1 MSTPNYDPYAG
12 LPFVGYRRPGSQH
25 PETYVSLM
33 HFVESEKF
41 RGVDESYRQYLLTI
55 SDPEDFLFETAGVT
69 QGIRREDWDS
79 IKVAMIRAGMW
90 MQLIQNQAECAG
102 SLLKPGCTTPIE
114 LITHVAELTYIR
126 LVKANHEEGE
136 QLRRVVLAGD
146 CSLCDEAVSTLFDQI
161 FVNRM
166 PDEIYVA
173 AESGLS
179 VLAEEFCIRHYI
191 PIRVFEFGGST
202 PEQAAAEALIKATHV
217 FSIGQTD
224 QSDSAFA
231 QCVMEM
237 ASASGK
243 PAHRIIWPN

>member
-1 MSTPNYDPYAG
+1 MSTPSYDPYAA
-12 LPFVGYRRPGSQH
+12 LPFVGYRRPGSSQL
-25 PETYVSLM
+25 ETYVSLM

-55 SDPEDFLFETAGVT
+55 NDPEDFLFETAGVS
-69 QGIRREDWDS
+69 QGIRRADWDS

-90 MQLIQNQAECAG
+90 MQLVQQQAELKD
-102 SLLKPGCTTPIE
+102 SLLQPGCTTPIE
-114 LITHVAELTYIR
+114 LITHVAELTYTR
-126 LVKANHEEGE
+126 LVNANHVEGE

-146 CSLCDEAVSTLFDQI
+146 CALNDQGVFTLFDQI
-161 FVNRM
+161 FVNRK

-179 VLAEEFCIRHYI
+179 VLAEEYCIQHYI
-191 PIRVFEFGGST
+191 PIRVFELAGTT
-202 PEQAAAEALIKATHV
+202 PELTAAEALLKGTHV

-231 QCVMEM
+231 RCVMEM
-237 ASASGK
+237 AANCDK
-243 PAHRIIWPN
+243 PAHSIIWPT